1 MTHSEEREL
10 EVIKEGLS
18 YAMMDSNSDQP
29 YACKIPLEREP
40 GISTKQQKDGGM
52 HIFQDRETTVQRAPM
67 ESCLSCTGT

>member
-29 YACKIPLEREP
+29 YWHAKYPWRENLASLP
-40 GISTKQQKDGGM
+40 NNKKMVEGTFFRTEKQ
-52 HIFQDRETTVQRAPM
+52 
-67 ESCLSCTGT
+67 LSKEPQWKAA